1 MSLPKKLAI
10 VGQSLQKSPQRS
22 DVTNVLPI
30 RLVNKL
36 RVQSSH
42 YVRYSRLAIGERDGQ
57 QRTTDGGKHG
67 R

>member
-10 VGQSLQKSPQRS
+10 VGQLLQKSPQRS

-42 YVRYSRLAIGERDGQ
+42 YFRYSHLVFGEAGRWN
-57 QRTTDGGKHG
+57 TTISSRGKS
-67 R
+67 